1 MTNSKDTQV
10 PATSL
15 PEDSLEMLKP
25 AMAEFKGRR
34 FRNRME
40 ARWGVF
46 FDTLGLRWD
55 YEPEVFDLPSGHS
68 IWPTFWIPC
77 ETFLNGGYWI
87 IITDSTPTSIEIHK
101 CAGLSLGT
109 GHITGIFCSTPHE
122 RTDTHSIG
130 VLRDSG
136 GKPLSTK
143 IKKCDNSTKVLLT
156 PLYAWAFRLCAHQNV
171 DFEWGSVTSAIR
183 AARSAR
189 FKHNGK
195 W

>member
-1 MTNSKDTQV
+1 MTDSKETQV
-10 PATSL
+10 PATTL
-15 PEDSLEMLKP
+15 PGDPREILYP
-25 AMAEFKGRR
+25 AMAEYKGRR
-34 FRNRME
+34 FRNRRE

-68 IWPTFWIPC
+68 IFPTFWIPC
-77 ETFLNGGYWI
+77 ETFLDGGYWI
-87 IITDSTPTSIEIHK
+87 RIPASTPTGIEIHA

-109 GHITGIFCSTPHE
+109 GHITAIFCGTPHE
-122 RTDTHSIG
+122 RTDTHSID
-130 VLRDSG
+130 VLRDSE
-136 GKPLSTK
+136 GKPFSTN
-143 IKKCDNSTKVLLT
+143 IKKCDNSKKAFLT
-156 PLYAWAFRLCAHQNV
+156 PLYSWAFRLCANQNV